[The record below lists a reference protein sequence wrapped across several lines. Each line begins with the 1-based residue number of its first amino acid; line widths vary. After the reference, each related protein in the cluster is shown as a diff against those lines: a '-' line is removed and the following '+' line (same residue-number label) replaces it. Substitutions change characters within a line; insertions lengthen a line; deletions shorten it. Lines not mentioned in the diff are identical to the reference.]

1 MSGFEP
7 RQLGTNICAL
17 TTTSHSKGTRKL
29 GSGKSEGW
37 CFSVCT
43 VVNCLNILHVHITA
57 GFFFFK
63 LGKFQVPRNTRTLT
77 GVGLGEA
84 ARTSSQ
90 RLRKHSRATR
100 PQRGSL
106 RRPSASLVPM
116 AAAVLGLGR
125 DPLSAQHPSSSFF
138 WHRSH
143 TLSTG

>member
-1 MSGFEP
+1 MNPGSWAPTSVLTPP
-7 RQLGTNICAL
+7 RHTQKAP
-17 TTTSHSKGTRKL
+17 
-29 GSGKSEGW
+29 GSWDQGSQRVV
-37 CFSVCT
+37 CFSACT
-43 VVNCLNILHVHITA
+43 VVNCLNILHVHVTA
-57 GFFFFK
+57 GFFK

-106 RRPSASLVPM
+106 HGPSASLVPM

-125 DPLSAQHPSSSFF
+125 NPLSAQHPSSSFF
-138 WHRSH
+138 WHRPH
-143 TLSTG
+143 PLSTG